1 MKNSLKTVSVNNER
15 NYGIDLL
22 RIVSMMMIVTLHVL
36 YQGGILENISVS
48 SLRFGTVWLLE
59 IMCLCSVNCYGLI
72 SGYVGYG
79 RKFKFAN
86 IINLWFEVVFYNIT
100 INAVFFIL
108 YKLKFFSTFMGE
120 FSENIILPLTKGTYW
135 YFTAYFFMSFFIP
148 LFNFIL
154 QELSKKRMTYIL
166 LTMIG
171 IFSIFYAFF
180 FGRQIDVFLLGNG
193 YNILWLSALYL
204 IGAYAKKYGFL
215 KNIKKYKCVFIF
227 LINSILLLICKFL
240 EANKISVSWFH
251 YSLFSYNNLLHLI
264 NGIMLL
270 IFFSKLKLNHI
281 ITNFTKF
288 FAPVT
293 FGVYIIHLHPI
304 LWKWLEWRFVS
315 YTQYFHPLMIAA
327 IIVTVLIIWLV
338 CSLVD
343 RIRLFIFAIFKVK
356 KYCVKIENTAQK
368 LFGKLYDKYFF

>member
-1 MKNSLKTVSVNNER
+1 M
-15 NYGIDLL
+15 
-22 RIVSMMMIVTLHVL
+22 
-36 YQGGILENISVS
+36 
-48 SLRFGTVWLLE
+48 
-59 IMCLCSVNCYGLI
+59 CSVNCYGLI

-315 YTQYFHPLMIAA
+315 YTQYFHPLMIG
-327 IIVTVLIIWLV
+327 
-338 CSLVD
+338 SLVD